1 MRRNKETAWSLCS
14 ALVDRKPW
22 TIGEQNLEITTAM
35 VKELRQATGAG
46 VLDCRKALEASAGD
60 FESAVVALREKGLA
74 AAAKRAGRQA
84 SDGRVEAYVHLGDR
98 IAVLLELNCETD
110 FVARTDDFKMLAHD
124 LALHIAFAAPR
135 YLAREDVP
143 GEVVERERAVYRAQA
158 LEEGKPERIVDRIIE
173 GRLEKFYQQVCL
185 MEQPFVKDEEKTIQ
199 ELIGDAIA
207 KLGENVVMRRFVRY
221 QLGEGLD

>member
-1 MRRNKETAWSLCS
+1 
-14 ALVDRKPW
+14 
-22 TIGEQNLEITTAM
+22 LEITTAM

-84 SDGRVEAYVHLGDR
+84 SDGRVEAYVHPGNR

-110 FVARTDDFKMLAHD
+110 FVARTDDFKTLTHD

-135 YLAREDVP
+135 YITREDVP

-173 GRLEKFYQQVCL
+173 GRLGKFYQQVCL
-185 MEQPFVKDEEKTIQ
+185 MEQTFVKDEEKTIQ
-199 ELIGDAIA
+199 ELISDAIA